1 MSQVF
6 QDSNLWC
13 SGCKMLRVKTS
24 HWGGFKGLDMTT
36 SAYPV
41 MEITPWKINMLNTKS
56 WRFVHQQ
63 GFVHVKWLFWRIS
76 EPSTVPLLVLY
87 FVFLTK
93 FEGVWAYS
101 GPTTRSSCRGND
113 IKTVYSADVQK
124 LPFEYI
130 LKQIHLV
137 TFFLLR
143 LSCWISRIESF
154 FICTSWCFSL
164 QSNGKALHGVPNSYC
179 CGWSSYLWGFEN
191 KCVNRKPPTGPPWK
205 SPSRLFVEWSS
216 WQDRC
221 FDKGL

>member
-6 QDSNLWC
+6 QDSNLWY

-36 SAYPV
+36 SPYPV

-63 GFVHVKWLFWRIS
+63 GFVHVKWLFGRIS

-93 FEGVWAYS
+93 FEGVLAYS
-101 GPTTRSSCRGND
+101 GPTTGSSCRGND

-124 LPFEYI
+124 LPFEYFETNSPGYI
-130 LKQIHLV
+130 LFTQ
-137 TFFLLR
+137 

-154 FICTSWCFSL
+154 FICTLMFSPAIEWKGTSWSPKL
-164 QSNGKALHGVPNSYC
+164 LLLRVVILPLGV
-179 CGWSSYLWGFEN
+179 
-191 KCVNRKPPTGPPWK
+191 RKQMRK
-205 SPSRLFVEWSS
+205 S
-216 WQDRC
+216 
-221 FDKGL
+221 